1 MSEDGV
7 DPKKEEEW
15 QAYLRRRKRGKRI
28 LILGTII
35 LVSSSVIAILTG
47 AVAAFS
53 GTPYVPAEWNQ
64 YLTLAFIFG
73 LVLIFA
79 GFITMISP
87 NMIEGDALWVMKLT
101 PFPGKG

>member
-53 GTPYVPAEWNQ
+53 GTPYVPAEWNHHHD
-64 YLTLAFIFG
+64 LTEYDRRRCPMGHEVDTI
-73 LVLIFA
+73 
-79 GFITMISP
+79 P
-87 NMIEGDALWVMKLT
+87 R
-101 PFPGKG
+101 KGIIINY